1 MPRRLAGLHHGGH
14 WVKTQLCTT
23 AQQTRIHNTPAKRA
37 DSRSTAAQFPC
48 RAPPCDAICSI
59 YFTQLDNYAPG
70 THGYTDF
77 YWVFSE
83 PSQLVF
89 NALSRFVETI
99 RRRCD
104 DRRVDNQNQ
113 IKNIYST
120 GDLNLAFLTRWT
132 NTDFSYSFQ

>member
-1 MPRRLAGLHHGGH
+1 MCGQP
-14 WVKTQLCTT
+14 
-23 AQQTRIHNTPAKRA
+23 I
-37 DSRSTAAQFPC
+37 DSRTVSLSCSLF
-48 RAPPCDAICSI
+48 DAIRSI
-59 YFTQLDNYAPG
+59 YFAQLDNYTPG
-70 THGYTDF
+70 TQAYADF
-77 YWVFSE
+77 YWVFTE

-89 NALSRFVETI
+89 NALSKFVEMI

-104 DRRVDNQNQ
+104 DRSVDNQIQ